1 MYSRKALVPVLTLK
15 IIHTFC
21 GVYNVIMGVYITAQ
35 QCHIKYMKDES
46 TNSTSTKFDYRVQR
60 SGTRVQITITV
71 YVVYKVQNTKV
82 ISDT

>member
-1 MYSRKALVPVLTLK
+1 
-15 IIHTFC
+15 
-21 GVYNVIMGVYITAQ
+21 MGVYITAQ

-71 YVVYKVQNTKV
+71 CVQYVPGTHTCSLQNTKDK
-82 ISDT
+82 SDQ

>member
-1 MYSRKALVPVLTLK
+1 
-15 IIHTFC
+15 
-21 GVYNVIMGVYITAQ
+21 MGVYITAQ

-71 YVVYKVQNTKV
+71 HVQSTKYK
-82 ISDT
+82 SDQ